1 MVDEDKAA
9 ALERKRKRLDAWRK
23 RQEEKAK
30 AAESEKP
37 KAKITLSI
45 GAKKLPKKKRK
56 KNNSLGFGGDNEE
69 DAKEEKKSLDL
80 FDVADMK
87 AAPSV
92 PDSDH
97 SSPAKKKR
105 RWGATAETS
114 NASTGGNGNSNEKDD
129 DLDKFMDD
137 LKAGAMGKVV
147 LQTKRGVLSVD
158 VSGSM
163 LRPSTRHVS
172 SVPNAVVPT
181 SGGVI
186 TPEEL
191 AKLTGTKEK
200 NKSNSTEDGAY
211 YTPSE
216 WESSASEADTD
227 DEEEEKARRTFLQAL
242 EKTTVIQTDVEVQP
256 IAPQLAS
263 EVQSEKQRREERLQ
277 SLKREAE
284 KAYRESAKAS
294 QPSIGRIY
302 CSDLESG
309 VMEEAERTLDV
320 VNAASVDAL
329 EVLAELNKKKELKSV
344 DHSKLEYI
352 PIRKNLFIVPRSVAS
367 LTSDQVIERRAK
379 FKTRVRGKGAPA
391 PVETFEE
398 CGLSERILQILKK
411 MKIQKPYAV
420 QAQCLPCIMAGRD
433 VIGIA
438 KTGSGKTLAYLLPM
452 LRHIADQP
460 PLEPHESGP
469 IGLVLAPARELAVQI
484 HHVTK
489 VFTKQLGLKS
499 TAVYGGAG
507 VAEQI
512 ADLKRGT
519 HIVVAT
525 PGRMIDILTMQSG
538 KILSL
543 QRVSYC
549 VMDEADRM
557 FDMGFAPQ
565 ISAILSAVRPDRQ
578 TVLFSATFPKTVEAL
593 ARKSLQ
599 YPVEV
604 LVGGRSVA
612 SDSVKQFGELVEEEE
627 KFLRLLQLLGEH
639 ADEENKVIVFVDTQ
653 SRADSVFEQLIRCGY
668 SSLSLHGGKEQED
681 RDSTISDFKRADGP
695 KVLVAT
701 SVAGRGLD
709 VQSCGCVINYSAPNH
724 LEDYVHRVGRT
735 GRAGNKGVS
744 YTFCN
749 SGDEEKYAPIVVRA
763 MIEAAQGDNI
773 SNELRK
779 VSDNFKLKVEKGEAR
794 YAGSG
799 FHGKGYSYD
808 SSELNEAQKLAR
820 AEKRQV
826 LIEAGMID
834 EEDSASAIGSEDKA
848 TAVEESKRSEVSVEA
863 KLTGISS
870 TGTLA
875 GVSVANMSANLLAL
889 PGMKEAIMK
898 KAGYE
903 IPDGSTSNTNGDHFM
918 EEIEIN
924 DYPREARWKV
934 TQKETTSRLQDEFQ
948 IAVTLKGMFYDSKSQ
963 PLDGERKLYLHVE
976 ATTQRILQTGMQ
988 EIKRL
993 LNEETLRVGAKGIGG
1008 HRYNV
1013 L

>member
-1 MVDEDKAA
+1 MCV
-9 ALERKRKRLDAWRK
+9 
-23 RQEEKAK
+23 
-30 AAESEKP
+30 
-37 KAKITLSI
+37 
-45 GAKKLPKKKRK
+45 
-56 KNNSLGFGGDNEE
+56 
-69 DAKEEKKSLDL
+69 L
-80 FDVADMK
+80 F
-87 AAPSV
+87 
-92 PDSDH
+92 
-97 SSPAKKKR
+97 
-105 RWGATAETS
+105 
-114 NASTGGNGNSNEKDD
+114 
-129 DLDKFMDD
+129 
-137 LKAGAMGKVV
+137 
-147 LQTKRGVLSVD
+147 
-158 VSGSM
+158 
-163 LRPSTRHVS
+163 
-172 SVPNAVVPT
+172 
-181 SGGVI
+181 
-186 TPEEL
+186 
-191 AKLTGTKEK
+191 
-200 NKSNSTEDGAY
+200 
-211 YTPSE
+211 
-216 WESSASEADTD
+216 
-227 DEEEEKARRTFLQAL
+227 
-242 EKTTVIQTDVEVQP
+242 
-256 IAPQLAS
+256 
-263 EVQSEKQRREERLQ
+263 
-277 SLKREAE
+277 
-284 KAYRESAKAS
+284 
-294 QPSIGRIY
+294 
-302 CSDLESG
+302 
-309 VMEEAERTLDV
+309 
-320 VNAASVDAL
+320 
-329 EVLAELNKKKELKSV
+329 
-344 DHSKLEYI
+344 
-352 PIRKNLFIVPRSVAS
+352 AS
-367 LTSDQVIERRAK
+367 LTTIFVSLRR
-379 FKTRVRGKGAPA
+379 R
-391 PVETFEE
+391 
-398 CGLSERILQILKK
+398 
-411 MKIQKPYAV
+411 
-420 QAQCLPCIMAGRD
+420 
-433 VIGIA
+433 
-438 KTGSGKTLAYLLPM
+438 
-452 LRHIADQP
+452 
-460 PLEPHESGP
+460 
-469 IGLVLAPARELAVQI
+469 
-484 HHVTK
+484 
-489 VFTKQLGLKS
+489 S